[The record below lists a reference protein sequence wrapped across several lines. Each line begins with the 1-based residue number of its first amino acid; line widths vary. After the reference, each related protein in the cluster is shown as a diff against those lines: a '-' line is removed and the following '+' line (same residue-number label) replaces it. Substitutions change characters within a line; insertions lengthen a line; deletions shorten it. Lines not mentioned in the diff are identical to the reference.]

1 MFNFLILNFLLFV
14 VWPSLISQ
22 YEKTVLAVH
31 RCTAGNSARRYAES
45 SSWLVWKSVGNTR
58 RVGSRRRRVGVY
70 HVSEHFDSKLNPDP
84 TKRTREQVNILGEM
98 QKKSKETQDR
108 VEEILGAQSDED
120 ERINKL
126 VDARLI

>member
-1 MFNFLILNFLLFV
+1 MRRQF
-14 VWPSLISQ
+14 WPFTGVLQEIRRDVTRKVLRGWFGSLSAIPGAL
-22 YEKTVLAVH
+22 E
-31 RCTAGNSARRYAES
+31 AGDDAWAF
-45 SSWLVWKSVGNTR
+45 TTFQ
-58 RVGSRRRRVGVY
+58 
-70 HVSEHFDSKLNPDP
+70 EHFDSKLNPDP